1 MSVALPNF
9 SDFPSR
15 VAGCTGGGGT
25 STPATPIVIGGIYT
39 DVTDPTPTLYVG
51 DIIVNTVADL
61 RAVKN
66 KPTNKMARILMT
78 SPGDPQEVV
87 WDNNGTGPD
96 DPPNVYLP
104 NDTLVGN
111 PGRWLFR
118 HQ

>member
-15 VAGCTGGGGT
+15 VAGCTGSGT

-61 RAVKN
+61 RGVAN

-78 SPGDPQEVV
+78 SPGDPKEVV
-87 WDNNGTGPD
+87 WNNDSLDAD
-96 DPPNVYLP
+96 DPPNVYKP
-104 NDTLVGN
+104 NDTLIGN
-111 PGRWLFR
+111 PGRWEFR
-118 HQ
+118 SL